1 MGLNLE
7 QSKMRVIADDW
18 EMIWINTSVDLLS
31 AVYDRDNDRVSRFWN
46 LPMRRYFPTNFRRNR
61 DYYELK
67 VVLRRLIQAQMTDLT
82 RVIISEISDGNTL
95 TIQLVNHKPTEYTVK
110 YLRRRLQKAIK
121 SASDKFCKNFI
132 SPFK

>member
-1 MGLNLE
+1 MKLKLTKAENQFAVE
-7 QSKMRVIADDW
+7 DW

-110 YLRRRLQKAIK
+110 YLRRRLEKAIK
-121 SASDKFCKNFI
+121 SASDEFCKNFR

>member
-82 RVIISEISDGNTL
+82 M
-95 TIQLVNHKPTEYTVK
+95 
-110 YLRRRLQKAIK
+110 
-121 SASDKFCKNFI
+121 
-132 SPFK
+132 